1 VVVLVVPV
9 VEETG
14 GIVFR
19 FEVVELAPPDE
30 LLDVVWLKAGK
41 SKIAAAAAAIPR
53 VRH

>member
-1 VVVLVVPV
+1 VG
-9 VEETG
+9 EEIG
-14 GIVFR
+14 GSVFR

-30 LLDVVWLKAGK
+30 PFDVVWLKAGK